1 MNSPAISPNNDTAYD
16 ATTLTQSAVASRLIE
31 QAVVNSPGAYQNAEL
46 VAALHSLRDMVGKI
60 DEVPSSTELDPP
72 HGLAKAEQPEPPT
85 EEEIERLLRKAEADA
100 IRQVYVYGL
109 LWNLCTEF
117 GDLEPDVAF
126 AARCKGLARLFTAR
140 LEQAVAE
147 LKLIIPASAEAAYAL
162 AMAAGIA
169 VNQGKAHLALS
180 LSSHAA
186 SMVLSLGYHRLSTM
200 QSDTDYARQVKIS
213 LFWMVYW
220 FDTSFSVRLGH
231 APVIRD
237 YDITV
242 PRLSSCSSI
251 MPSAF
256 LVAFNYST
264 TLSGLQCQVV
274 EQLYSPLALRQ
285 SVDERHT
292 RASRLMVALEEALN
306 ERQLAASTVPQEPV
320 FGGIQVLF
328 EESDAVMHHSTAAL
342 IQHATM
348 SATSSDSPALGSAR
362 RALRLNV
369 DAWKN
374 HKHLPDFVWSG
385 HCHWTLLKAPITP
398 FTVTFCH
405 IIAHPFMADAD
416 MGLLADYV
424 ATLKDLR
431 RFSDGMIKMYR
442 LCDVFCKV
450 ATLYVHAKINEA
462 KQGGQVEYHDTPAWI
477 GQPAVNDID
486 GYLSTIGFAPP
497 PPGGIDGGPDMFG
510 GNEDFDA
517 SFLLDWY
524 EGNNSLMGFLEQDL
538 TFPGDLGY
546 GDTA

>member
-1 MNSPAISPNNDTAYD
+1 
-16 ATTLTQSAVASRLIE
+16 
-31 QAVVNSPGAYQNAEL
+31 
-46 VAALHSLRDMVGKI
+46 
-60 DEVPSSTELDPP
+60 
-72 HGLAKAEQPEPPT
+72 
-85 EEEIERLLRKAEADA
+85 
-100 IRQVYVYGL
+100 
-109 LWNLCTEF
+109 
-117 GDLEPDVAF
+117 
-126 AARCKGLARLFTAR
+126 
-140 LEQAVAE
+140 
-147 LKLIIPASAEAAYAL
+147 
-162 AMAAGIA
+162 
-169 VNQGKAHLALS
+169 
-180 LSSHAA
+180 
-186 SMVLSLGYHRLSTM
+186 
-200 QSDTDYARQVKIS
+200 
-213 LFWMVYW
+213 
-220 FDTSFSVRLGH
+220 
-231 APVIRD
+231 
-237 YDITV
+237 
-242 PRLSSCSSI
+242 

-328 EESDAVMHHSTAAL
+328 EESDAVMHHSTAYEHHSGSQCGQLADFGRFSAL

-348 SATSSDSPALGSAR
+348 SATTSDSPALGSAR

-416 MGLLADYV
+416 LGLLVDYV

-462 KQGGQVEYHDTPAWI
+462 KQGGKIQYHDTPAWI

-497 PPGGIDGGPDMFG
+497 PPGGIEGGPDMFG

-546 GDTA
+546 GDVA